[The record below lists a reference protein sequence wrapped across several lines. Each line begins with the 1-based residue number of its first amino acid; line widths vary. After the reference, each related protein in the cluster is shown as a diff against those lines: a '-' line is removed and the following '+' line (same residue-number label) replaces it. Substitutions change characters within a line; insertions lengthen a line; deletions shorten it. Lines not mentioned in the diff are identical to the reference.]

1 MRAAAIVESNP
12 GGDSG
17 TRLAA
22 IGIALEI
29 DLLVFQ
35 GAPQP
40 FDEDVVDPAAA
51 ASVPVKAAPVNWL
64 P

>member
-1 MRAAAIVESNP
+1 MRAAAVVESNP

-22 IGIALEI
+22 IGITLEI
-29 DLLVFQ
+29 DLLVLQ

-40 FDEDVVDPAAA
+40 FDEDA
-51 ASVPVKAAPVNWL
+51 
-64 P
+64 